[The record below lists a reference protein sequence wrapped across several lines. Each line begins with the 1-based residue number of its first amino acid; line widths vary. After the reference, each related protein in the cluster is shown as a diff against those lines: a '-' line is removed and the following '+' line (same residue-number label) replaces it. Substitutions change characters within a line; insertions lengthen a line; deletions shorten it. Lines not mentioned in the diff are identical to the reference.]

1 MRAQTIQQRHDHQP
15 TKLNHIMIIAEH
27 PELAESLQI
36 DFNAEGYQVSVIND
50 GLRGL
55 LAVQRVET
63 DLLLIGWQ
71 PPNLSGIDICTRLRT
86 GSWNGPII
94 LLTQGDSAE
103 DRIAGLEAGANDC
116 ISLPFVKRELVAR
129 VEASL
134 RRRDPSAIQPK
145 ILRCADLQLNP
156 KTREVC
162 RDDQFIRLTAKEF
175 DLLECLM
182 DHYFQ
187 VLTRSQILENVW
199 GYDYIG
205 SSNIIEVYIRYL
217 RRKLEAKNN
226 KRLIHTVR
234 SVGYILRDDL

>member
-1 MRAQTIQQRHDHQP
+1 MTAQIIQPRYSVQRS
-15 TKLNHIMIIAEH
+15 KLKHILIIAEQ

-55 LAVQRVET
+55 LTVQRVET
-63 DLLLIGWQ
+63 DLLIISWQ
-71 PPNLSGIDICTRLRT
+71 PPNLSGLDICARLRA
-86 GSWNGPII
+86 GYWNGPII
-94 LLTQGDSAE
+94 LLTQGNSAE
-103 DRIAGLEAGANDC
+103 ERIAGLEAGANDC
-116 ISLPFVKRELVAR
+116 ISPPLIKRELLAR
-129 VEASL
+129 VQSSL
-134 RRRDPSAIQPK
+134 RRREPLDAQPT
-145 ILRCADLQLNP
+145 ILRCAGLQLNP

-162 RDDQFIRLTAKEF
+162 RNGQFIRLTAKEF
-175 DLLECLM
+175 DLLEYLM
-182 DHYFQ
+182 RHYFQ

-217 RRKLEAKNN
+217 RRKLEFKNN

>member
-1 MRAQTIQQRHDHQP
+1 
-15 TKLNHIMIIAEH
+15 MIIAEQ

-36 DFNAEGYQVSVIND
+36 DFNAEGYQSSVIND

-55 LAVQRVET
+55 LTVQRVET
-63 DLLLIGWQ
+63 DLLIIGWQ
-71 PPNLSGIDICTRLRT
+71 PPNLSGLEICTRLRS
-86 GSWNGPII
+86 GCWNGPII
-94 LLTQGDSAE
+94 LLTPGDSAE

-116 ISLPFVKRELVAR
+116 ISLPFVKRELLAR
-129 VEASL
+129 VQSSL
-134 RRRDPSAIQPK
+134 RRREPLAAK
-145 ILRCADLQLNP
+145 TAILRCADLQLNP

-162 RDDQFIRLTAKEF
+162 RSGKFIRLTAKEF
-175 DLLECLM
+175 DLLEYLM
-182 DHYFQ
+182 SHYFQ

-217 RRKLEAKNN
+217 RRKLETKND